1 MDIVGNLLKV
11 VVVKVWEFGFV
22 NMEFWEVDLYKMDW
36 LEEIYDVV
44 FFYVLFYYFEVVED
58 FL

>member
-1 MDIVGNLLKV
+1 
-11 VVVKVWEFGFV
+11 
-22 NMEFWEVDLYKMDW
+22 MEFWEVDLYKMDW

-58 FL
+58 FLQIKV